1 MSRAAYRPSELA
13 EREAGFVYFFV
24 THPRGDKIKIGY
36 TTNPG
41 ERIATL
47 RTASPVELRILAVFR
62 GTKSDEAMLHE
73 HFAAHRIHGEWF
85 KMNPE
90 LRQFIK
96 RVWEDEYCEL
106 SRWGIG

>member
-1 MSRAAYRPSELA
+1 
-13 EREAGFVYFFV
+13 
-24 THPRGDKIKIGY
+24 
-36 TTNPG
+36 
-41 ERIATL
+41 
-47 RTASPVELRILAVFR
+47 
-62 GTKSDEAMLHE
+62 MLHE